1 MRETLI
7 KISKVILTLVKIGS
21 IITILAVIFFGLL
34 KELPA
39 TNNKVS
45 FLLFALVSIVY
56 SIFYYLIANN
66 VIYIINSSKENPFVS
81 ENVKRFDK
89 TGIYLIIVAILD
101 FIKNHSNVLRAD
113 TDKISNVGF
122 ILLSGIICFV
132 ISNIIHKAIK
142 IKDDNDLTI

>member
-1 MRETLI
+1 
-7 KISKVILTLVKIGS
+7 
-21 IITILAVIFFGLL
+21 
-34 KELPA
+34 
-39 TNNKVS
+39 
-45 FLLFALVSIVY
+45 LVSIVY